1 MSQLFYRPKRL
12 LRHARRPGACRRW
25 TALLLCLCMVLGLFP
40 LSARSAG
47 GYAVEFVNYDLS
59 SLTGSYTFANVPEGA
74 RLCLLSEVQET
85 RPDYAGESGCTWYL
99 YLEGD
104 ADAGYGPA
112 AIPDPPA
119 REGYTFRDW
128 AAQGA
133 TDDTLYTVT
142 EDTVFV
148 ARYISEGQY
157 VVNLYYQFDNA
168 DNTVAAE
175 TSTTPYGYGAQISIS
190 LPVSDSLAGLTPA
203 IKGSAELN
211 QLLTGT
217 AFAGTLDEDFLKAC
231 REAGYVAWDGEA
243 RDYLRDE
250 NGNVQISIPI
260 TYSVAGEVHFT
271 VEYWQ
276 QNTEDEEY
284 TRFEMVPGTV
294 TGTTRV
300 SLQELGLVKQY
311 EGFTLT
317 APSAENAASYTVSAE
332 DTSVI
337 RLYYD
342 RNVHYIYYQMN
353 GGNVVDP
360 VPLRYGQAIPAAVS
374 DESLAT
380 RLGYRFDSWLW
391 LGEQGRPMAEPL
403 VMPDHDLTLEA
414 NWVGAD
420 TTVTLVYWLE
430 NANDDS
436 YTVAGQQTIT
446 VTSGETVG
454 YDIGEGRQSTV
465 DYDISPHLSAEAMVG
480 AGIPDGEYFTFVYAD
495 SSTEYAPGAEG
506 APKTAEGDGSTVIN
520 LGYTRKEYTLVFHL
534 GRTTSGWWGNTQF
547 QISTSTNSTSTDP
560 DNWQAGHSWM
570 TVSSSPTLTINGEQ
584 HTIPEDNSNIS
595 GCYSITAKYGAYIS
609 DLWPVA
615 TEDTVTQAGSYYLF
629 TWATHHESDYY
640 QSHDNKNIIGIYPT
654 MSAEL
659 ILDPAKPDTVH
670 HLVGYWNSPLRNK
683 VHHYMFEAVPGTTG
697 EAGEFDKQY
706 TVYSPVMEESQGSG
720 GKDAVSGL
728 SFYEYS
734 QTEVRTSAE
743 AWRQNAPAF
752 ANVTYQYGCYS
763 GNDVYFFYTYNNYTV
778 TYHENNA
785 DLTTSRPAGTKTEG
799 FHYIAGMTLAEE
811 LANSGFDYDYTPEPP
826 FVSSYGNAY
835 TFAGWYTDANLT
847 FQVDWATEN
856 PASSANYYA
865 KWIPPSFAMT
875 LIVPGGSLYE
885 DSLRQ
890 FTDLGYTYTVSQ
902 ETDGGTGEVTT
913 TYVVSGIPGGT
924 KASEIVTQRHGA
936 RSDYGLA
943 FDYWG
948 YDVNGTEQRYLFD
961 ESELV
966 TGDLVLTARWK
977 TEYTGQYTVR
987 YLTGTPQS
995 NGLDTVALDGVTY
1008 YRLLE
1013 DKVVTGVAVGS
1024 SVTEEARA
1032 VTGYLSSVGALTHVV
1047 NAQGGTYFDFI
1058 YTPATAQVTYHVHY
1072 VRDVGVD
1079 YGRTAP
1085 PSDVIR
1091 LAEDKT
1097 VTMEAAALS
1106 QSTAVSEAAVMVG
1119 GYTPRDSWNTTFV
1132 LSAEEGQNH
1141 FYLYYVSNTYTVSFS
1156 ATYYFMQDDGTYS
1169 AAHTFRLSAQDVLG
1183 KTIRAQELVDNYQQY
1198 LEDSGDLA
1206 QRMEGHTLD
1215 TEMTSPLSILLTQK
1229 TSTGQGET
1237 ENVILIYM
1245 KNADYTV
1252 TYDLNDG
1259 GDLAFPAGWENA
1271 DSFLSKGDGAYTQT
1285 VTYPAP
1291 ADVPAT
1297 VPSRLS
1303 FTFAGWNTAADGS
1316 GTAYTAEALGN
1327 ALWYQAGGLRE
1338 DIRLYAQWEG
1348 QLVVTFH
1355 LREGAWTDTSGQFH
1369 NIGTGDTPLWAAYVS
1384 SGASVPQPADPSY
1397 VQSNGTAYSFV
1408 GWTDIHPDDWHFATD
1423 DNRIDLAS
1431 FEAYRY
1437 DFSKPITANTTL
1449 YAVWDPDVTTF
1460 LVFKTDTGTT
1470 PLAGAVFTLER
1481 LQATVSGNP
1490 TDGYTYTLV
1499 EENGNYATDSSF
1511 VTRELT
1517 TEADGSLSFE
1527 NLPAGYYRLTETAA
1541 PSGYQGLTQPIILF
1555 APYEGQPS
1563 LYEPADS
1570 PYVEAA
1576 ELNGDLRVTVQN
1588 IAQYSVTIEAPSAL
1602 LLTYTPPDFV
1612 WNPETLAYEAADGSP
1627 GQWTVTSAQG
1637 EPQEIT
1643 VTNTSQ
1649 GQNSLEV
1656 AIALTYLDDYSYLL
1670 PLSRLTGGDGFT
1682 DGTGAGEVSRS
1693 GTLAGAS
1700 SATFTLSVEG
1710 ILPVDAAL
1718 PAAETE
1724 AGALTVRVTRPSG

>member
-12 LRHARRPGACRRW
+12 LRHARRPGVRRRW
-25 TALLLCLCMVLGLFP
+25 TALLLCLCMVLGLLP

-142 EDTVFV
+142 KDTVFV

-284 TRFEMVPGTV
+284 TLSEMVPGTV

-391 LGEQGRPMAEPL
+391 LGEQGRPIAQPL

-436 YTVAGQQTIT
+436 FSVAGQQTIT

-454 YDIGEGRQSTV
+454 YRVNAGDFVGTAINEYLTPEGMKGAN
-465 DYDISPHLSAEAMVG
+465 IS
-480 AGIPDGEYFTFVYAD
+480 DGEYFTFTWAD
-495 SSTEYAPGAEG
+495 SATQVVANQYGAL
-506 APKTAEGDGSTVIN
+506 KTAEGDGSTVIN
-520 LGYTRKEYTLVFHL
+520 VGYDRKVYTLEFHL
-534 GRTTSGWWGNTQF
+534 GTSGFLGFN
-547 QISTSTNSTSTDP
+547 IALGDYSTSTDP
-560 DNWQAGHSWM
+560 EDWETGYDWEWV
-570 TVSSSPTLTINGEQ
+570 TLFSSPALEIGGERYTLYTN
-584 HTIPEDNSNIS
+584 N
-595 GCYSITAKYGAYIS
+595 YRITEKYGAFIS
-609 DLWPVA
+609 DQWPVQDYLS
-615 TEDTVTQAGSYYLF
+615 EGGIIGQYLF
-629 TWATHHESDYY
+629 YGWGAHHESLYAREHPGTE
-640 QSHDNKNIIGIYPT
+640 SVINGIYST
-654 MSAEL
+654 LSADL
-659 ILDPAKPDTVH
+659 IVDSSDPQKVH
-670 HLVGYWNSPLRNK
+670 HLVAYFQTRRHLQQLTY
-683 VHHYMFEAVPGTTG
+683 HHMFEAVPETGMAGTAFSG
-697 EAGEFDKQY
+697 S
-706 TVYSPVMEESQGSG
+706 VYDSYLPLDNVPEG
-720 GKDAVSGL
+720 GKDGIQGL
-728 SFYEYS
+728 SFYEYGDSMTITSDMGASAQNHS
-734 QTEVRTSAE
+734 Q
-743 AWRQNAPAF
+743 F
-752 ANVTYQYGCYS
+752 ANVTYQYGCYNGS
-763 GNDVYFFYTYNNYTV
+763 DVYFFYTYDNYTA
-778 TYHENNA
+778 TYYENNA
-785 DLTTSRPAGTKTEG
+785 DLSAGTPAQQEIVD
-799 FHYIAGMTLAEE
+799 FHYVAGMNLAEQLE
-811 LANSGFDYDYTPEPP
+811 QKGFDYDYTPSQSY
-826 FVSSYGNAY
+826 VSSYGNQY
-835 TFAGWYTDANLT
+835 NFAGWYTDANLT
-847 FQVDWATEN
+847 FPVDWETEN
-856 PASSANYYA
+856 PVSNANYYA
-865 KWIPPSFAMT
+865 KWVAPSFTMT
-875 LIVPGGSLYE
+875 LIVPGGTLYS
-885 DSLRQ
+885 DSLKQ
-890 FTDLGYTYTVSQ
+890 FDALGYQYSVSQ
-902 ETDGGTGEVTT
+902 ETDSSTGEVTT

-924 KASEIVTQRHGA
+924 KASEIVTERHGA
-936 RSDYGLA
+936 QSDYGLA

-961 ESELV
+961 ESQLV

-987 YLTGTPQS
+987 YLTETPQS
-995 NGLDTVALDGVTY
+995 NGLEPIELDGVTY

-1013 DKVVTGVAVGS
+1013 DKVITGVAVGS

-1058 YTPATAQVTYHVHY
+1058 YTPATAQVTYYVHY

-1079 YGRTAP
+1079 YGRAAP

-1097 VTMEAAALS
+1097 VTMGAAALS
-1106 QSTAVSEAAVMVG
+1106 QSTAVSEVAVMVG
-1119 GYTPRDSWNTTFV
+1119 GYTPRDSWNTTFI

-1141 FYLYYVSNTYTVSFS
+1141 FYIYYVSNTYTVSFS

-1259 GDLAFPAGWENA
+1259 GDPTFPAGWENA

-1285 VTYPAP
+1285 VTYPTP
-1291 ADVPAT
+1291 ANVPAT

-1303 FTFAGWNTAADGS
+1303 FTFTGWNTAADGS

-1327 ALWYQAGGLRE
+1327 APWYHAGGLRE

-1397 VQSNGTAYSFV
+1397 VQSDGTAYSFV
-1408 GWTDIHPDDWHFATD
+1408 GWTDIHPDDWHFAAD
-1423 DNRIDLAS
+1423 DNRIDLAA

-1437 DFSKPITANTTL
+1437 DFSSPVTEDVDL

-1460 LVFKTDTGTT
+1460 AVSKTDTGTT
-1470 PLAGAVFTLER
+1470 PLAGAVFALER

-1576 ELNGDLRVTVQN
+1576 ELDGDLQVTVRN
-1588 IAQYSVTIEAPSAL
+1588 IAQYSVTIEAPSEL
-1602 LLTYTPPDFV
+1602 LLTYTPPDFI
-1612 WNPETLAYEAADGSP
+1612 WNPETLAYEAADSSP